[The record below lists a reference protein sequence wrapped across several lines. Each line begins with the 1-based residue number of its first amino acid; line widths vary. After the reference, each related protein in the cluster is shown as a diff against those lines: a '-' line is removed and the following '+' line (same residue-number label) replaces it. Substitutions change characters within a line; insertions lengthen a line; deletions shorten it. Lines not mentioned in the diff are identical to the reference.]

1 VNELLNALTY
11 GNETRYTALL
21 LYELYH
27 ASFSLI

>member
-1 VNELLNALTY
+1 VSELLNGVTY
-11 GNETRYTALL
+11 GNETRYTALM